1 MTVSPKF
8 RGSFD
13 QKIDAKGRVSIP
25 AAFRKIAELCDP
37 EFVPAGKSA
46 DKSVDKAADKA
57 ADKPTGTA
65 PDTKGSPASLVVVF
79 GDEGRAF
86 LECYS
91 VQGMTEV
98 DALIAAKP
106 IESDDRVILEELS
119 YSIATTVEIDVDGRI
134 VMPQFLRERLNF
146 DGEARFVG
154 LGDRFEIWTPAAYT
168 AAKSA
173 PRQEL
178 ARKYGPNFNPRSL
191 LQNQRPE

>member
-46 DKSVDKAADKA
+46 DKSAYKTSDKT
-57 ADKPTGTA
+57 TGTA
-65 PDTKGSPASLVVVF
+65 TDPKGSPASLVVVF

-106 IESDDRVILEELS
+106 IESDDRVILEELY
-119 YSIATTVEIDVDGRI
+119 YSNATTVEIDVDGRI

-154 LGDRFEIWTPAAYT
+154 LGDRFEIWTPAAYA

>member
-46 DKSVDKAADKA
+46 DKSADKTS
-57 ADKPTGTA
+57 DKTTGTA
-65 PDTKGSPASLVVVF
+65 TDPKGSPASLVVVF

-106 IESDDRVILEELS
+106 IESDDRVILEELY
-119 YSIATTVEIDVDGRI
+119 YSNATTVEIDVDGRI